1 MGYRSEVFLGISF
14 KTPEQMDEVL
24 SVYAL
29 DPRVQ
34 ANEALEYWNI
44 DRDGARMWYH
54 NDYAKWYPE
63 YEDVQA
69 YHHIEKVAEDFA
81 KNRGFQYRAYFI
93 RLGEEHTDMQE
104 GNGGHTLAPG
114 LFAFEDV
121 IYLERRLSIDL

>member
-14 KTPEQMDEVL
+14 ESPERMDEVL
-24 SVYAL
+24 AVYAL

-34 ANEALEYWNI
+34 KNDALGYWNI

-69 YHHIEKVAEDFA
+69 VHHIEDVAEDFA
-81 KNRGFQYRAYFI
+81 KNRGFRYRFYFL
-93 RLGEEHTDMQE
+93 RLGEDHTDME
-104 GNGGHTLAPG
+104 ERDGGDTMGPN
-114 LFAFEDV
+114 LFAFQDV
-121 IYLERRLSIDL
+121 VFVERSLSIDL

>member
-1 MGYRSEVFLGISF
+1 MEYRSEVFLGISF
-14 KTPEQMDEVL
+14 ESPERMDEVL
-24 SVYAL
+24 SVYAM

-34 ANEALEYWNI
+34 ANEALDYWNI

-69 YHHIEKVAEDFA
+69 IHHIEDVAEDFA
-81 KNRGFQYRAYFI
+81 KNRGFRYRFYFL
-93 RLGEEHTDMQE
+93 RLGEDYTDTDE
-104 GNGGHTLAPG
+104 RDGGNTLAPG

>member
-14 KTPEQMDEVL
+14 ESPERMDEVL

-34 ANEALEYWNI
+34 KNEALGYWNI
-44 DRDGARMWYH
+44 DRDWARMWFH

-69 YHHIEKVAEDFA
+69 VHHIEEVAEDFA
-81 KNRGFQYRAYFI
+81 KNRGFQYRSYFF
-93 RLGEEHTDMQE
+93 RLGEEYTDME
-104 GNGGHTLAPG
+104 ERDGGNVFVSG

-121 IYLERRLSIDL
+121 VHLERKLLIDL

>member
-34 ANEALEYWNI
+34 ANEALGYWNI
-44 DRDGARMWYH
+44 DRDWARMWYH
-54 NDYAKWYPE
+54 NDYAKWYSD

-69 YHHIEKVAEDFA
+69 IEHIEKVAEDFA
-81 KNRGFQYRAYFI
+81 KNRGFQYRSYFF
-93 RLGEEHTDMQE
+93 RLGEEYTDMEERE
-104 GNGGHTLAPG
+104 GGDVFASG

-121 IYLERRLSIDL
+121 IHLERRLSIDL